1 MNPPEE
7 SADPG
12 SDIGGL
18 PDSPGIDTPTTGIP
32 GPPPVIHSTDTRPA
46 PPATPPTGRI
56 DDDHRHRPT
65 PENPPAEF
73 DQSFQFDRSF
83 DQLTRSNDLDNLQL
97 ELHSTAIPAP
107 NSTDLAISVS
117 GLEKKF
123 GDKTAVAGVDFSV
136 PRGSILALL
145 GPNGAGK
152 TTIVN
157 MLCTLLKPDGGT
169 ATVAGHDVANDPSGV
184 RRSIMLTG
192 QFAALDE
199 ALSGRANLVLFGR
212 LMGLSKSAAKA
223 RATELLDGFGL
234 TEAADRRVG
243 DYSGGMRRRV
253 DIACGLVTRPDVV
266 FLDEPT
272 TGLDP
277 RSRQE
282 VWTLVEDLRAEGVT
296 IMLTTQYLE
305 EADALSDRIVVI
317 DRGQVIADGT
327 ADELKA
333 LTGSAHYLVTP
344 ANPADLHRLRSVLGD
359 IVDDE
364 QSPDTALVVPTTEGA
379 DTLVTIV
386 ARATDGRIR
395 LADVSLQRP
404 SLDEVFLTLTDPAR
418 EHPPI
423 VSRTTDTP
431 VVTTGTEP
439 DTDAMPAAAPP
450 TTRTGR

>member
-1 MNPPEE
+1 MP
-7 SADPG
+7 DPR
-12 SDIGGL
+12 
-18 PDSPGIDTPTTGIP
+18 
-32 GPPPVIHSTDTRPA
+32 PVVHSVDTRHAPA
-46 PPATPPTGRI
+46 ETPRTGPIDCDHHRVPQQKNQAT
-56 DDDHRHRPT
+56 
-65 PENPPAEF
+65 EF
-73 DQSFQFDRSF
+73 DQTFQSRRSF
-83 DQLTRSNDLDNLQL
+83 DPLNGSDDRDSSQRK
-97 ELHSTAIPAP
+97 LHQTTIPHQDR
-107 NSTDLAISVS
+107 TDLAISVS
-117 GLEKKF
+117 GLEKRF
-123 GDKTAVAGVDFSV
+123 GDKAAVAGVDFAV

-157 MLCTLLKPDGGT
+157 MLCTLLKPDGGS
-169 ATVAGHDVANDPSGV
+169 ATVAGHDVGSDPSGV

-223 RATELLDGFGL
+223 RAAELLEGFGL

-253 DIACGLVTRPDVV
+253 DIACGLVTRPEVV

-344 ANPADLHRLRSVLGD
+344 ASPTDLHRLRAVLGD
-359 IVDDE
+359 IVDAE
-364 QSPDTALVVPTTEGA
+364 QSPDDGLVVPTSEGA

-386 ARATDGRIR
+386 QRATDGRIR

-404 SLDEVFLTLTDPAR
+404 SLDEVFLTLTDPTR

-423 VSRTTDTP
+423 TSQTTDTP
-431 VVTTGTEP
+431 VVTTPPGPSAGSGPPPGTRPYP
-439 DTDAMPAAAPP
+439 DTASTPEAHHARA
-450 TTRTGR
+450 GR